1 MWRLFMDENLPSIK
15 KLQNDIKA
23 VRKISFLLPK
33 EKRKQVVEIDNQ
45 LTHLTTQFEL
55 FNKNFSD
62 FGWCA
67 YDSMNLKLM
76 EQANQT
82 FKIGGIDKGE
92 EILLQYYK
100 DEVKNITQFLKCKS
114 KSYMDRADLIDKAL
128 EDHFDGRYHASIPL
142 FLIII
147 DGSVNDFTK
156 SKGFFAEGTDVSA
169 WDCLVGCDDGLSKMK
184 DLFNRRRNKT
194 NLDEIRM
201 PYRNGILHGRDL
213 NYANEYVSCK
223 CLSLMFALADWM
235 QMKNNEENRKEKF
248 IEETNPPSFSES
260 LKMLKQI
267 KIDKNEIR
275 NWKKRYVEIGMD
287 IPNVL
292 TIDDCKEYNY
302 LIPIVEMFSAW
313 ESKNYGKLSILLKN
327 MFSYEESDRKRA
339 GECRNFFDS
348 KELISYELKEIE
360 ERGCAI
366 TRVLVEVKWK
376 SLENIHDE
384 LLEFGVI
391 YQNESKEIALPW
403 KNNGEWI
410 IMPWNVQGL
419 YK

>member
-1 MWRLFMDENLPSIK
+1 MDENLPSIK
-15 KLQNDIKA
+15 KLQNDIKTI
-23 VRKISFLLPK
+23 RKISFLLPK

-100 DEVKNITQFLKCKS
+100 DEVKNITRFLKCKS
-114 KSYMDRADLIDKAL
+114 KPYRDRADLIDRVL
-128 EDHFDGRYHASIPL
+128 EDHFAGRYHASVPL

-156 SKGFFAEGTDVSA
+156 SKGFFAEGTNVSA

-184 DLFNRRRNKT
+184 DLFNKGRNNT

-235 QMKNNEENRKEKF
+235 QMKSNEENRKEKF
-248 IEETNPPSFSES
+248 IEETNPPLLSES
-260 LKMLKQI
+260 LKRLEQI
-267 KIDKNEIR
+267 KIDNNEIR
-275 NWKKRYVEIGMD
+275 NWKKRHVEIGMD

-313 ESKNYGKLSILLKN
+313 KSKNYGKLSILLKN

-339 GECRNFFDS
+339 GECRNFFAP

-360 ERGCAI
+360 ERGCAL
-366 TRVLVEVKWK
+366 TRVLVEVKWQ
-376 SLENIHDE
+376 SLSNTYDE
-384 LLEFGVI
+384 LLEFGVV
-391 YQNESKEIALPW
+391 YQNKSKEVALPW

-419 YK
+419 HK

>member
-1 MWRLFMDENLPSIK
+1 MDENLPSIK
-15 KLQNDIKA
+15 KLQNDIKTI
-23 VRKISFLLPK
+23 RKISFLLPK
-33 EKRKQVVEIDNQ
+33 EKRKKVVEIDNQ

-100 DEVKNITQFLKCKS
+100 DEVKNITRFLKCKS
-114 KSYMDRADLIDKAL
+114 KPYMDRADLIDRVL
-128 EDHFDGRYHASIPL
+128 EDHFAGRYHASVPL

-156 SKGFFAEGTDVSA
+156 SKGFFAEGTNVSA

-184 DLFNRRRNKT
+184 DLFNKGRNKT

-235 QMKNNEENRKEKF
+235 QMKSNEENRKEKF

-260 LKMLKQI
+260 LKRLEQI
-267 KIDKNEIR
+267 KIDNNEIR
-275 NWKKRYVEIGMD
+275 NWKKRHVEIGMD

-313 ESKNYGKLSILLKN
+313 KSKNYGKLSILLKN

-339 GECRNFFDS
+339 GECRNFFDP

-360 ERGCAI
+360 ERGCAL
-366 TRVLVEVKWK
+366 TRVLVEVKWQ
-376 SLENIHDE
+376 SLSNTYDE
-384 LLEFGVI
+384 LLEFGVV
-391 YQNESKEIALPW
+391 YQNKSKEVALPW

-419 YK
+419 HK

>member
-1 MWRLFMDENLPSIK
+1 
-15 KLQNDIKA
+15 
-23 VRKISFLLPK
+23 
-33 EKRKQVVEIDNQ
+33 
-45 LTHLTTQFEL
+45 
-55 FNKNFSD
+55 
-62 FGWCA
+62 
-67 YDSMNLKLM
+67 MNLKLM

-100 DEVKNITQFLKCKS
+100 DEVKNITRFLKCKS
-114 KSYMDRADLIDKAL
+114 KPYMDRADLIDRVL
-128 EDHFDGRYHASIPL
+128 EDHFAGRYHASVPL

-156 SKGFFAEGTDVSA
+156 SKGFFAEGTNVSA

-184 DLFNRRRNKT
+184 DLFNKGRNKT

-235 QMKNNEENRKEKF
+235 QMKSNEENRKEKF
-248 IEETNPPSFSES
+248 IEETNPPLLSES
-260 LKMLKQI
+260 LKRLEQI
-267 KIDKNEIR
+267 KIDNNEIR
-275 NWKKRYVEIGMD
+275 NWKKRHVEIGMD

-313 ESKNYGKLSILLKN
+313 KSKNYGKLSILLKN

-339 GECRNFFDS
+339 GECRNFFAP

-360 ERGCAI
+360 ERGCAL
-366 TRVLVEVKWK
+366 TRVLVEVKWQ
-376 SLENIHDE
+376 SLSNTYDE
-384 LLEFGVI
+384 LLEFGVV
-391 YQNESKEIALPW
+391 YQNKSKEVALPW

-419 YK
+419 YT